1 MFTRILTA
9 AGLVAGLALSP
20 LVATP
25 ASATIIDYF
34 LTVDGCSSGCGA
46 ANYGTVQISDIAGGG
61 VHVSVTLAPG
71 VEFVKTGALSDQA
84 FVFSLTGH
92 PDITIANLTTSDFS
106 VGDNTGSSPPDISA
120 GGTFGSFDYSIAC
133 SGCGSGGSSPKAGPI
148 NFDITNL
155 SVTTSS
161 FTDGLKNGSE
171 TGIFFVADIINTNV
185 LVCNADN
192 VCVNPTGRVGAPGGT
207 IVECLPG
214 IECVV
219 TPEPITISLFG
230 AGLLGAVA
238 ITRRRRK
245 LG

>member
-1 MFTRILTA
+1 MFTRILSA
-9 AGLVAGLALSP
+9 VGLVAGLALS
-20 LVATP
+20 LTTP
-25 ASATIIDYF
+25 ASATTIDYF

-46 ANYGTVQISDIAGGG
+46 VNYGTVQIKDIAGG
-61 VHVSVTLAPG
+61 VEVNVTLAPG
-71 VEFVKTGALSDQA
+71 IEFVNTGALSGEA

-92 PDITIANLTTSDFS
+92 PDITITNLTTADFS

-120 GGTFGSFDYSIAC
+120 GGTFGSFDYGITC
-133 SGCGSGGSSPKAGPI
+133 SGCGVGGSNPKAGPI
-148 NFDITNL
+148 DFDIAG
-155 SVTTSS
+155 VTTSM
-161 FTDGLKNGSE
+161 FTDGLKNGTE
-171 TGIFFVADIINTNV
+171 TGIFFVVDIINTNA

-192 VCVNPTGRVGAPGGT
+192 VCAPPTGRVGAPGGN

-219 TPEPITISLFG
+219 TPEPITLSLFG

-245 LG
+245 LA